1 MEHRKIIADTKYQNV
16 TTTVKLKGKD
26 VKVHALSIG
35 TVAVKKN
42 FKTKNGAGFLSKM
55 NILLGKEYTEYL
67 PIWVWVI
74 EHPEGLIVI
83 DTGENVESKDI
94 DKYLAKE
101 SAFARYQ
108 FKHAC
113 KVKIQPEE
121 ELNHQLNKV
130 NLRIEDVKLVVLT
143 HLHSDHVD
151 GLKFF
156 PKQEI
161 LVGNYEFTHPD
172 NCFTTALPSWFKPK
186 KVDFVQNRIEVFNQA
201 YPINQAEDLLYI
213 PTPGHTLGHNS
224 IVFKTDDFDIIFGGD
239 SSYHQDQV
247 IKGEMAGANT
257 DYNKTRQTY
266 KNLLDY
272 ATLRRTIY
280 LPTHDEDAGKR
291 LANKSFLV
299 SK

>member
-1 MEHRKIIADTKYQNV
+1 MEQKDFKKSNIYENV
-16 TTTVKLKGKD
+16 TTTVKLKGKE
-26 VKVHALSIG
+26 VKIHGLSIG

-42 FKTKNGAGFLSKM
+42 FKTKNGAGFLSKI
-55 NILLGKEYTEYL
+55 NILLGKEFTAYL

-74 EHPEGLIVI
+74 EHPEGTIVI
-83 DTGENVESKDI
+83 DTGENTESLDI

-101 SAFARYQ
+101 SFFARYQ

-113 KVKIQPEE
+113 KVKIQPQE
-121 ELNHQLNKV
+121 ELNHQLNKI
-130 NLRIEDVKLVVLT
+130 NIEVDDVKLVILT

-161 LVGNYEFTHPD
+161 LLGKYEFLHPD
-172 NCFTTALPSWFKPK
+172 NCFLSTLPSWFKPK
-186 KVDFVQNRIEVFNQA
+186 TVDFLQNKIEVFNQA
-201 YPINQAEDLLYI
+201 YPISQSEDLLLI

-224 IVFKTDDFDIIFGGD
+224 VLLKTDDFHIIFGGD

-247 IKGEMAGANT
+247 LKGEMAGANT
-257 DYNKTRQTY
+257 DYNKTKQTY
-266 KNLLDY
+266 KNFLDY
-272 ATLRRTIY
+272 AALRRTIY
-280 LPTHDEDAGKR
+280 LPTHDENAGQR

-299 SK
+299 

>member
-1 MEHRKIIADTKYQNV
+1 MNHREIITGTSINNV
-16 TTTVKLKGKD
+16 TTSVKLKGKEI
-26 VKVHALSIG
+26 KIHAISVG

-42 FKTKNGAGFLSKM
+42 FKTKKGVGSLSKI
-55 NILLGKEYTEYL
+55 NILLDRFYTDYL

-74 EHPEGLIVI
+74 EHTEGLIVI
-83 DTGENVESKDI
+83 DTGENTESLDI
-94 DKYLAKE
+94 DKYLANE

-113 KVKIQPEE
+113 KVRIQPED
-121 ELNHQLNKV
+121 ELNHQLIKV
-130 NLRIEDVKLVVLT
+130 GLKVEDVKLVILT

-161 LVGNYEFTHPD
+161 LVGEYEFTHPD
-172 NCFTTALPSWFKPK
+172 NCFTTALPSWFKPRRVNFLK
-186 KVDFVQNRIEVFNQA
+186 NRIEIFNQA
-201 YPINQAEDLLYI
+201 YPITQTEDLLLI

-224 IVFKTDDFDIIFGGD
+224 ILFKTDDFDIIFGGD

-247 IKGEMAGANT
+247 LNGEMAGSNT
-257 DYNKTRQTY
+257 DYNKTSQTY
-266 KNLLDY
+266 KNFLDY

-280 LPTHDEDAGKR
+280 LPTHDEDAGNR
-291 LANKSFLV
+291 LASRSFLV
-299 SK
+299 

>member
-1 MEHRKIIADTKYQNV
+1 MNHKEIISRTSINNV
-16 TTTVKLKGKD
+16 TTTVKLRGKD
-26 VKVHALSIG
+26 IRIHALSVG

-42 FKTKNGAGFLSKM
+42 FKTKKGVGSLSKI
-55 NILLGKEYTEYL
+55 NILLDRLYTDYL

-74 EHPEGLIVI
+74 EHTEGLIVI
-83 DTGENVESKDI
+83 DTGENTESLDI
-94 DKYLAKE
+94 DKYLANE

-113 KVKIQPEE
+113 KVRIQPED
-121 ELNHQLNKV
+121 ELNHQLIKV
-130 NLRIEDVKLVVLT
+130 GLKVEDVKLVVLT

-161 LVGNYEFTHPD
+161 LVGEYEFTHPD

-186 KVDFVQNRIEVFNQA
+186 RVNFLKNRIEIFNQA
-201 YPINQAEDLLYI
+201 YPITQTEDLLLI

-224 IVFKTDDFDIIFGGD
+224 ILFKTDDFDIIFGGD

-247 IKGEMAGANT
+247 LNGEMAGSNT
-257 DYNKTRQTY
+257 DYNKTSQTY
-266 KNLLDY
+266 KNFLDY

-280 LPTHDEDAGKR
+280 LPTHDEDAGNR
-291 LANKSFLV
+291 LASRSFLV
-299 SK
+299 